1 MLEIMS
7 NRQQAEHEQVKS
19 ILLDQIVCTERLLLV
34 EDNEL
39 NMEIAEEFF
48 SRCGASVEKAWDGSE
63 AVELVKA
70 RPEGYYA
77 IIFMDIQ
84 MPKMDGYEATRQ
96 IRQLEQD
103 EGRKRTPIVAMSANA
118 FSEDVSKA
126 YGAGMDDYITKPMS
140 LQEIKRVLQSLEE
153 KKRQPEA

>member
-48 SRCGASVEKAWDGSE
+48 SRCGASVEKPGTAAKQWSW
-63 AVELVKA
+63 
-70 RPEGYYA
+70 
-77 IIFMDIQ
+77 
-84 MPKMDGYEATRQ
+84 
-96 IRQLEQD
+96 
-103 EGRKRTPIVAMSANA
+103 
-118 FSEDVSKA
+118 
-126 YGAGMDDYITKPMS
+126 
-140 LQEIKRVLQSLEE
+140 
-153 KKRQPEA
+153 